1 MKLRQ
6 WHNIF
11 HVIVNA
17 NSIKKQV
24 IQIKNGILK
33 LFNVNLKIL
42 ISIKKII
49 VGIPA
54 QVFVRIVSI

>member
-1 MKLRQ
+1 MKLQQ
-6 WHNIF
+6 WQNIF

-24 IQIKNGILK
+24 IQIKNVILK

-42 ISIKKII
+42 ISTKKVI

-54 QVFVRIVSI
+54 QVFVRKVSI

>member
-42 ISIKKII
+42 ISTKKVI

-54 QVFVRIVSI
+54 QVFVRKVSI

>member
-1 MKLRQ
+1 M
-6 WHNIF
+6 
-11 HVIVNA
+11 IVNA

-42 ISIKKII
+42 ISIKKVI

-54 QVFVRIVSI
+54 QVFVRTVSI